1 MIDSKILISKEE
13 IINLLNK
20 SFEEGYGGY
29 LELKEDCV
37 ASILDS
43 YLHSQQ
49 ETQKKLCENS
59 YQISLSSSEIGLPNY
74 ETSGHIFLNSENL
87 NTTSSQI
94 VDNSGQL
101 TLSLNY

>member
-1 MIDSKILISKEE
+1 MNSKILISKEE
-13 IINLLNK
+13 IIDLLNK
-20 SFEEGYGGY
+20 SFEEGYGSY

-43 YLHSQQ
+43 YLSKQ
-49 ETQKKLCENS
+49 EAAQKEIYSNS
-59 YQISLSSSEIGLPNY
+59 YQISLSSPPINIPDY
-74 ETSGHIFLNSENL
+74 ETSGNIFLNSENL
-87 NTTSSQI
+87 NTTNSQI